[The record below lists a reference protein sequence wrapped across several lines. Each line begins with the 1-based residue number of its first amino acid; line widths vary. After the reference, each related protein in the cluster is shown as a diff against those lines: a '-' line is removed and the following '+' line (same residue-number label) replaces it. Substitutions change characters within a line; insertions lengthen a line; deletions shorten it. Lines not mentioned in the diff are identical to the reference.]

1 MSCVLCAFVYLDLVY
16 VQAHAHTH
24 THTTHPCPP
33 GMPYTILAWVAL
45 EMESGAPHALMV
57 GLPVL
62 ACSKLVLTLQIS
74 ALYLSSGC
82 IPAYASVIVLALRC
96 KAIGT
101 TGAIVAA
108 GAICADVYHD
118 CASRR
123 SACPWFSALPGCCP
137 LICSVYVLM
146 HCIRARPRVT
156 HDSSACWA

>member
-1 MSCVLCAFVYLDLVY
+1 
-16 VQAHAHTH
+16 
-24 THTTHPCPP
+24 
-33 GMPYTILAWVAL
+33 MPYTILAWVAL

-96 KAIGT
+96 KAIET

-118 CASRR
+118 CAVSPK
-123 SACPWFSALPGCCP
+123 CMPLVFSFTRLLSFNMLSVRFDALYTRQATSDPQ
-137 LICSVYVLM
+137 LVRVLGISGFLM
-146 HCIRARPRVT
+146 RMRP
-156 HDSSACWA
+156 

>member
-1 MSCVLCAFVYLDLVY
+1 MCCVLCAFVTY
-16 VQAHAHTH
+16 TH

-62 ACSKLVLTLQIS
+62 ACIKLVLTLQIS

-82 IPAYASVIVLALRC
+82 IPVYALALRC

-118 CASRR
+118 YASRR

-156 HDSSACWA
+156 RCLYSARLSRA

>member
-1 MSCVLCAFVYLDLVY
+1 
-16 VQAHAHTH
+16 
-24 THTTHPCPP
+24 
-33 GMPYTILAWVAL
+33 MPYTILAWVAL

-62 ACSKLVLTLQIS
+62 ACNEPVLFWYKS

-101 TGAIVAA
+101 TGAIVAS

-118 CASRR
+118 YASRR

-156 HDSSACWA
+156 RCLYSARLRVDTVSFLVLEIGL